1 MKGYFFSLEV
11 LVAVLIILLPV
22 LIYRAELSG
31 SEDREMRIME
41 ALEIL
46 EKENKINSENLEK
59 ELEDLLD
66 FDVNISENCTKL
78 RYFKVSASG
87 SFEIINIC
95 Y

>member
-1 MKGYFFSLEV
+1 MRGYFFSLEV
-11 LVAVLIILLPV
+11 LIAVLIILLPV
-22 LIYRAELSG
+22 LIYRAELYESG
-31 SEDREMRIME
+31 DKETRIMK
-41 ALEIL
+41 ALEVL

-78 RYFKVSASG
+78 RYFIVSGSE